1 MKLMY
6 NKKRIIYADHS
17 ATTRVRAEVV
27 EAMLPLLTENFGNPS
42 SIHAFGRKASEYL
55 NKSRN
60 EIASVINA
68 EEDQIIFTSGGTE
81 SNNTVIFGLV
91 RLLEDGKIKNKEK
104 HIITSKIEHPSVK
117 EPLEYLEKKG
127 WKITWLD
134 VDKEGFLDLNQL
146 ESFISDKTLLVSVIH
161 ANNEIG
167 TIQSIGKISKVC
179 RKHNVL
185 FHTDSVQAF
194 GKVPVN
200 VKYMDMDFMSM
211 SAHKIYGPKGVGALY
226 IKSPEDFSSYL
237 VGGGQE
243 NNLRS
248 GTESLP
254 SIVGFAKAAKLM
266 HSEMDENV
274 KKLRFLQ
281 IKLMEGLEELNDLVF
296 TGVTLDKIK
305 ENYSE
310 EKFLYRIPGH
320 VSLCVKNVEGETLV
334 LQADLRGIACSSG
347 SACKSRDKKE
357 SNFEP
362 SHVLVALTVPEE
374 FRNGSLRLTLG
385 RENTEADIEYIIKSV
400 KDIVLMLNKQPSM
413 SVK

>member
-1 MKLMY
+1 MKHMY

-17 ATTRVRAEVV
+17 ATTRVRVEVV
-27 EAMLPLLTENFGNPS
+27 EAMLPLLTEDFGNPS
-42 SIHAFGRKASEYL
+42 SVHTFGKKAREYL
-55 NKSRN
+55 NKSRSD
-60 EIASVINA
+60 IASVINA

-81 SNNTVIFGLV
+81 SNNTVILGLA
-91 RLLEDGKIKNKEK
+91 RLLEDGKINNKEK

-117 EPLEYLEKKG
+117 EPVEYLEKMG

-167 TIQSIGKISKVC
+167 TIQDVKRISRICK
-179 RKHNVL
+179 KHNVL
-185 FHTDSVQAF
+185 FHADSVQAF
-194 GKVPVN
+194 GKIPIDVN
-200 VKYMDMDFMSM
+200 DMGIDFMSI
-211 SAHKIYGPKGVGALY
+211 SSHKIYGPKGIGALY
-226 IKSPEDFSSYL
+226 IKSPERFGSYL
-237 VGGGQE
+237 IGGGQE

-248 GTESLP
+248 GTENLP
-254 SIVGFAKAAKLM
+254 SITGFAKAAKLM
-266 HSEMDENV
+266 HSEMHENAR
-274 KKLRFLQ
+274 KFRYLQ
-281 IKLMEGLEELNDLVF
+281 IKLMEGLEELNDLIF

-305 ENYSE
+305 KNYPE
-310 EKFLYRIPGH
+310 ERFLYRIPGH

-334 LQADLRGIACSSG
+334 LHCDLRGIACSSG

-385 RENTEADIEYIIKSV
+385 RENTQADIEYIIKSV
-400 KDIVLMLNKQPSM
+400 RDVILMLNKQPSI

>member
-17 ATTRVRAEVV
+17 ATTKVRAEVV
-27 EAMLPLLTENFGNPS
+27 EAMLPLLTEDFGNPS
-42 SIHAFGRKASEYL
+42 SIHTFGKKAREYL

-81 SNNTVIFGLV
+81 SNNTVILGLA
-91 RLLEDGKIKNKEK
+91 RLLEDGKINNKDK

-146 ESFISDKTLLVSVIH
+146 ESFISDKTLLVSIIH

-167 TIQSIGKISKVC
+167 TIQNIGKISEVC
-179 RKHNVL
+179 RKHNIL

-194 GKVPVN
+194 GKVPIN
-200 VKYMDMDFMSM
+200 VKDIGMDFMSM

-226 IKSPEDFSSYL
+226 IKSPERFGSYL

-243 NNLRS
+243 NSLRS
-248 GTESLP
+248 GTENLP
-254 SIVGFAKAAKLM
+254 SIVGFARAAVLL
-266 HSEMDENV
+266 HSEMYENT
-274 KKLRFLQ
+274 KRLRCLQ
-281 IKLMEGLEELNDLVF
+281 IKLMEGLEELNDLIF
-296 TGVTLDKIK
+296 TGVALDKIK
-305 ENYSE
+305 S
-310 EKFLYRIPGH
+310 RIPGH

-413 SVK
+413 SLK